1 MKIELKQAIDFKKSM
16 DAINVLIDEAELI
29 VGVNGLELKATDPS
43 QISMIDF
50 SMPKTAFSIYDVKEE
65 TRLGLDLDYLSQV
78 LSRSKTEDSLLIE
91 LNEEKTL
98 LNLTFTGSSK
108 RNFSIPLI
116 DVSTGKLPT
125 PRIEFDAVLEMNA
138 SILNDALKDASLI
151 STHISLEITDS
162 EFIVTANS
170 SKGKVESKTNKS
182 EFTKFKVKNPA
193 KAMFPLDYLS
203 DMLKGSGK
211 KLVLSMKTDAP
222 IKLDYTINEAKL
234 TYFLAPRIE
243 TE

>member
-29 VGVNGLELKATDPS
+29 VGTEGLELKATDPS

-50 SMPKTAFSIYDVKEE
+50 SMPKKAFSDYKVEKEI
-65 TRLGLDLDYLSQV
+65 RLGLDLDYLSQV
-78 LSRSKTEDSLLIE
+78 LARSKSDDSLLME
-91 LNEEKTL
+91 LNEGSTSLKI
-98 LNLTFTGSSK
+98 TFTGSSK

-125 PRIEFDAVLEMNA
+125 PRIEFDAVIEMNS
-138 SILNDALKDASLI
+138 SILSDALKDASLI
-151 STHISLEITDS
+151 STHITLEVTES
-162 EFIVTANS
+162 EFKVYANS
-170 SKGKVESKTNKS
+170 SKGKVENNTLKK
-182 EFTKFKVKNPA
+182 EFKEFKVKNST

-211 KLVLSMKTDAP
+211 NLNLSMKSDAP
-222 IKLDYTINEAKL
+222 IKLEYKINEANL

-243 TE
+243 SE